1 MTIFA
6 AVFILK
12 KIPARVVCATLLSI
26 AWLPDCAS
34 AQTSGELQIAGGVST
49 ASFVTPQGRI
59 QVHVSADAAP
69 GDTISGIVL
78 AEPAGATPQEQQT
91 NLGTLTG
98 LVVELEGQQTKVA
111 TRQYEWTIPAALR
124 VGRATL
130 ALRSAD
136 GRVVSQL
143 PIPVDPQPPL
153 PPRPG
158 SAHVGLPSDLQI
170 GRPAIIRG
178 RWDGTLRGK
187 TVDVG
192 GVAADV
198 LASSPRQIVFRVSQ
212 AQFGVV
218 PIRLTDNGKV
228 TEGMVRAL
236 GVRLSATNTQLV
248 RGQRATLT
256 TTVTGLAGITEP
268 ATLVYKNLSG
278 AVVQIEGGEPRV
290 TIQPRDIKA
299 DGTFVENRRL
309 TGLQAG
315 PFQIVASV
323 SRPALLRFD
332 VPATINTIVDSWEVR
347 ARFRIGPDARAL
359 IQRSVLDARRP
370 LEDFLRQ
377 QELNGADP
385 QSVFQSLLSHYCY
398 DLRDNQLSRRSAGL
412 MLRAPMVMAAVRQP
426 QLAPPTEVAP
436 NEVRRWSFS
445 QFLSDLVAR
454 ASSQSIGYLFVTSSP
469 ERAGITI
476 DGQRKSELTNRRF
489 VTSVG
494 NHDVQVEHSAKPCRV
509 NVAISAL
516 QTSVVACE

>member
-1 MTIFA
+1 M
-6 AVFILK
+6 
-12 KIPARVVCATLLSI
+12 
-26 AWLPDCAS
+26 
-34 AQTSGELQIAGGVST
+34 
-49 ASFVTPQGRI
+49 TPQGRI

-69 GDTISGIVL
+69 GDTISGVVL
-78 AEPAGATPQEQQT
+78 AEPAGATPQEQQA

-98 LVVELEGQQTKVA
+98 FVVELEGQQTKVA
-111 TRQYEWTIPAALR
+111 TRQYEWTVPAALR

-136 GRVVSQL
+136 GRVVSQV
-143 PIPVDPQPPL
+143 PVPVDPQPPL
-153 PPRPG
+153 PPRTG
-158 SAHVGLPSDLQI
+158 AVDANLPSDVQV
-170 GRPAIIRG
+170 GRPAVIRG

-187 TVDVG
+187 TVDVAG
-192 GVAADV
+192 GAAEV
-198 LASSPRQIVFRVSQ
+198 LASSPRQIIFRVTQ
-212 AQFGVV
+212 AQFGIV

-228 TEGMVRAL
+228 TEGMVRAM

-332 VPATINTIVDSWEVR
+332 VSATINAVVDGWEAR
-347 ARFRIGPDARAL
+347 ARFRISPDAREL
-359 IQRSVLDARRP
+359 IRRSVLDARRP
-370 LEDFLRQ
+370 LEEFLRQ

-398 DLRDNQLSRRSAGL
+398 DLRDNQLSRRAAGL
-412 MLRAPMVMAAVRQP
+412 TMRPPMMLAAVRQQP
-426 QLAPPTEVAP
+426 AAATEVVP

-494 NHDVQVEHSAKPCRV
+494 NHDVQVAHTAKPCRV